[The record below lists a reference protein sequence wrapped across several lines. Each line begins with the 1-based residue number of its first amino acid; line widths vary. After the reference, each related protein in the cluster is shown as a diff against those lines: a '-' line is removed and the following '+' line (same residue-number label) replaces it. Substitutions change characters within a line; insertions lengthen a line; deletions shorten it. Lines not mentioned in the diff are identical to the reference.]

1 MTWGRKSF
9 RKMFR
14 RTHENGYNQYIHN
27 RCKSPDIVPA
37 FKVGS
42 LKRVGHGVRTD
53 DEGTAKKLLERQS
66 NKEETKRVRPRLG
79 WVCGW
84 VVQVELDL
92 NMGV

>member
-1 MTWGRKSF
+1 M
-9 RKMFR
+9 
-14 RTHENGYNQYIHN
+14 
-27 RCKSPDIVPA
+27 
-37 FKVGS
+37 
-42 LKRVGHGVRTD
+42 KRVGHGVRTD